1 MKIKIVSYIFVFVGA
16 ALLIVGYFMFQAKAT
31 FISESEVVDG
41 VVIVTL
47 FGIVFFLVGMGI
59 IVGRINR
66 QKKRRR
72 LLATGRKIQTKFS
85 EVEKSINI
93 SVNRKNPYRIITQY
107 NEGNELF
114 VFQSENI
121 WFDPSSFIQEDQT
134 IVVYVSRDKMNDYYM
149 DVSFLPSPV
158 S

>member
-72 LLATGRKIQTKFS
+72 LLATGLTLPHLFRKTK
-85 EVEKSINI
+85 
-93 SVNRKNPYRIITQY
+93 P
-107 NEGNELF
+107 LL
-114 VFQSENI
+114 
-121 WFDPSSFIQEDQT
+121 
-134 IVVYVSRDKMNDYYM
+134 YM
-149 DVSFLPSPV
+149 
-158 S
+158 